1 MKVRVDRLLVD
12 RGLAES
18 PGMAM
23 ALIMA
28 GQVYSGEE
36 KIIKAGQTV
45 DPGIPLQVRAGLP
58 YVSRGGLKLAEALD
72 KFDVKVDGRTV
83 MDVGSSTGGFTDC
96 LLQRGAARVYAV
108 DVDIKQ
114 LDERVRASDRVTTI
128 RKNARFLEP
137 GDIPEAPSLVTMDV
151 SFISITRIF
160 PALAAFPGGWE
171 LVSLIKPQFEA
182 VRGDVG
188 EKGIVRDP
196 SVHGSVLKAVTASA
210 AGLGFVIR
218 GLLQCS
224 THGQKGNIEFF
235 GRWTHGEGRPV
246 DGPSDEMIRKAVN
259 DERD

>member
-1 MKVRVDRLLVD
+1 MKIRVDRLLVD

-18 PGMAM
+18 PEMAM

-36 KIIKAGQTV
+36 KIFKAGQPV

-72 KFDVKVDGRTV
+72 RFDVKVEGRTV

-114 LDERVRASDRVTTI
+114 LDERLRTSERVTTL

-137 GDIPEAPSLVTMDV
+137 GDIPEAPGLVTMDV
-151 SFISITRIF
+151 SFISITRIL
-160 PALAAFPGGWE
+160 PALAAFP
-171 LVSLIKPQFEA
+171 A
-182 VRGDVG
+182 AGDSS
-188 EKGIVRDP
+188 P
-196 SVHGSVLKAVTASA
+196 SSSPSSRRSA
-210 AGLGFVIR
+210 AMSGKRAL
-218 GLLQCS
+218 CA
-224 THGQKGNIEFF
+224 T
-235 GRWTHGEGRPV
+235 RPS
-246 DGPSDEMIRKAVN
+246 GSPC
-259 DERD
+259 